1 MARFLEEPKF
11 LVVDHRDDAAGDV
24 ARELG
29 PRGLARSA
37 EPMPFLGVQTEQPG
51 RLLPREAFLLGQFD
65 VEEHEAVPASRR
77 RASASEGDGSP
88 DCRALPGAALV

>member
-1 MARFLEEPKF
+1 
-11 LVVDHRDDAAGDV
+11 
-24 ARELG
+24 
-29 PRGLARSA
+29 
-37 EPMPFLGVQTEQPG
+37 
-51 RLLPREAFLLGQFD
+51 